1 MKQQPR
7 WSCRAAPAGNS
18 ADFKSCRLA
27 AAFPLHAPIAL
38 PGTQPQRCG
47 RCRSPSP
54 PASSPGQPGASLWPL
69 SRCPCTAASED
80 AFCLPRAGL
89 SWQLNTSP
97 SANKGHYHAR
107 GLNIPGLLCPFHDN
121 VKPQPRRKLR
131 CSCGVSVV
139 PSQPSCS
146 ASDSRRSKPTR
157 LQRGELLSRL
167 LQRYPL
173 RDCHLWHWPRV
184 LVLLKNT
191 ALSQQQGCEF
201 RRFCRKKQSS
211 PLCFARPLGPCWQ
224 SSPVPGS
231 TGAGVDQSSIPAA
244 EQTAGAVQPP
254 LCASKPT
261 ALQNPLC
268 YLL

>member
-1 MKQQPR
+1 M
-7 WSCRAAPAGNS
+7 
-18 ADFKSCRLA
+18 FKRCWLA
-27 AAFPLHAPIAL
+27 AAFPLHAPTAL
-38 PGTQPQRCG
+38 PGTQPQSCG

-54 PASSPGQPGASLWPL
+54 LASSPGQPGASRRPL

-97 SANKGHYHAR
+97 SANKGHYHTR
-107 GLNIPGLLCPFHDN
+107 GLNIPGLLCPFHGN
-121 VKPQPRRKLR
+121 VKSQPRRKLR
-131 CSCGVSVV
+131 CSCGMSVV
-139 PSQPSCS
+139 LSQPSCPAS
-146 ASDSRRSKPTR
+146 APWRSKPAR
-157 LQRGELLSRL
+157 LPRGELLSRL

-184 LVLLKNT
+184 LVLLQNT
-191 ALSQQQGCEF
+191 ALSQQQRCEF
-201 RRFCRKKQSS
+201 RRFCLKKQST
-211 PLCFARPLGPCWQ
+211 PRALPGPGPCWQ

-231 TGAGVDQSSIPAA
+231 TGAAVDQSCIPAA
-244 EQTAGAVQPP
+244 EQTAGAVQPS